1 MQRGEWTFRSV
12 SDGSFRLDGGS
23 MFGVVPRVMWEKHH
37 EPDDQNRIELSLRC
51 LFVEHGERRILVDTG
66 IGDRWEAKHRRI
78 FAIERAPDQL
88 LGELRALG
96 VEPDDVTD
104 VILTHL
110 HFDHC
115 GGAIRDRDGELVPTF
130 SNARHWVQEKHWRWA
145 HLPSERDKASFRPDD
160 FKSLVDGGKLEL
172 VSGATEIMPGVRVT
186 PVHGHTPGQQVVE
199 FHTGEGV
206 VAFVGDLLPLA
217 SQLRVP
223 WIMGFDLNPLLTL
236 EEKKRFLSRALEDDY
251 TLVFEHDPLIEC
263 CGVGYADGRFT
274 AEAPFTLAER

>member
-1 MQRGEWTFRSV
+1 MQRGDWTFRTV
-12 SDGSFRLDGGS
+12 SDGCFRLDGGS

-37 EPDDQNRIELSLRC
+37 EPDAQNRIELGLRC

-66 IGDRWEAKHRRI
+66 IGDRWEERHRHM
-78 FAIERAPDQL
+78 FAIEREADQL
-88 LGELRALG
+88 VGELRALG
-96 VEPDDVTD
+96 VEPGDVTD

-115 GGAIRDRDGELVPTF
+115 GGTIRLQDGELVPTF
-130 SNARHWVQEKHWRWA
+130 PEAVHWVQQKHWRWA

-160 FKSLVDGGKLEL
+160 FASLVNAGKLEL
-172 VSGATEIMPGVRVT
+172 VAGAAEILPGVRVT

-206 VAFVGDLLPLA
+206 VAYVGDLLPLA

-236 EEKKRFLSRALEDDY
+236 EEKKRFLSRAMEDDF